1 MTYIHSINN
10 IGSCIMNKKLIILLI
25 AVVSAVIC
33 ISPMA
38 AAENNGFSDVVLL
51 DFNFFGGDDTL
62 PFEIENLKI
71 LKVNKKH
78 TKSNGNVKKGTDY
91 YLKFN
96 VKSSEDNF
104 DAYSIKIFCLDKKN
118 KTIKKVNS
126 KIDHD
131 GKFKI
136 PLKKV
141 SKIKGANITIYNKDG
156 KVIYSEFTSK
166 LKVTKKVTKDDPP
179 KTKSTSSSSSSSTSS
194 GATYWGSSKSG
205 KFHRPSC
212 EWGQKISSSNK
223 VVFHSRDQAINSGYV
238 PCQVCSP

>member
-1 MTYIHSINN
+1 
-10 IGSCIMNKKLIILLI
+10 MNKKLIILLI
-25 AVVSAVIC
+25 AIVSAVIC

-38 AAENNGFSDVVLL
+38 AAENNGFCDVVLI
-51 DFNFFGGDDTL
+51 DFNFFGDDNAL

-78 TKSNGNVKKGTDY
+78 TKSNGNVKKSTSY

-104 DAYSIKIFCLDKKN
+104 DSYKIKVNCLDKNN
-118 KTIKKVNS
+118 KSIKKFNS

-141 SKIKGANITIYNKDG
+141 SKIKGVNLTIYDKDG
-156 KVIYSEFTSK
+156 KVVYNEFTSK
-166 LKVTKKVTKDDPP
+166 LKVTKKVTKDEPP
-179 KTKSTSSSSSSSTSS
+179 KTESSSSSSSSSSS
-194 GATYWGSSKSG
+194 GATYWASSKSG

-212 EWGQKISSSNK
+212 EWGQKIASKNK